1 MFGVSGDSVQSH
13 SSWLTSSG
21 LVPSFPLLSDQGSQ
35 LAQLWGVPGAPVTE
49 EEEDMGEVETR
60 AVVITDNKAVML
72 EIISSSM
79 SSQELVQ
86 YTKDRVDMLV
96 EKRRRA
102 VDREYREQCER
113 VEQSVEMEIKLGND
127 NESVI
132 MLMTLIMIRRTD
144 GLHQEP
150 GQPVAEG
157 AGEERDEVQEPGQEP
172 VQTQSGQELRQ
183 TGPGQDN
190 AVSIVDLQSIRVAW
204 DLMFS

>member
-1 MFGVSGDSVQSH
+1 MCDHILFYLASQLVKSIKQMRRQTLLSK
-13 SSWLTSSG
+13 
-21 LVPSFPLLSDQGSQ
+21 VPSFPLLSDQGSL

-79 SSQELVQ
+79 SSEELVQ

-113 VEQSVEMEIKLGND
+113 VEQSVEMEIKLGN
-127 NESVI
+127 
-132 MLMTLIMIRRTD
+132 
-144 GLHQEP
+144 
-150 GQPVAEG
+150 
-157 AGEERDEVQEPGQEP
+157 
-172 VQTQSGQELRQ
+172 
-183 TGPGQDN
+183 
-190 AVSIVDLQSIRVAW
+190 
-204 DLMFS
+204 

>member
-1 MFGVSGDSVQSH
+1 MSGDSVQSH

-79 SSQELVQ
+79 CSEELVQ

-113 VEQSVEMEIKLGND
+113 VEQSVEMEIKLGNN
-127 NESVI
+127 NEPVI
-132 MLMTLIMIRRTD
+132 MIMTLIMIRRTD
-144 GLHQEP
+144 GLHQES
-150 GQPVAEG
+150 GQRVAEG
-157 AGEERDEVQEPGQEP
+157 AGEERDEVQEPGQES

-190 AVSIVDLQSIRVAW
+190 AATRSAW
-204 DLMFS
+204 DLMFT